1 MKIQFFLQSEKEH
14 IVKLHN
20 ELRSKV
26 ANGKE
31 DRGIDGPQPRATN
44 MRELVWSNTLANIA
58 QRYYKLFNLFK
69 MIISRLKKMAVP

>member
-1 MKIQFFLQSEKEH
+1 MQSEKEH

-31 DRGIDGPQPRATN
+31 ERGIDGPQPRAAN
-44 MRELVWSNTLANIA
+44 MRQLVWSNTLANIA
-58 QRYYKLFNLFK
+58 GDFLLLHRLAPNILF
-69 MIISRLKKMAVP
+69 